1 MNSSEARTEHS
12 TPLRSG
18 AGRECSPAARR
29 IRDKLAGKQETEN
42 WRSSR
47 RRCERERKG
56 EEKKGSQ
63 DAFRTHAPQRN
74 VIEVT
79 GPVLTS
85 VAAACR
91 PSAMFVGPR
100 ILKGM
105 SSSAGRAGPAVAVA
119 AVTVLSP
126 LRRPAGLADAEIWL
140 MPMITLKCCERK
152 ILFYEK

>member
-1 MNSSEARTEHS
+1 VF
-12 TPLRSG
+12 
-18 AGRECSPAARR
+18 PAARR

-42 WRSSR
+42 WRSSSR

-91 PSAMFVGPR
+91 PSAM
-100 ILKGM
+100 LL
-105 SSSAGRAGPAVAVA
+105 GR
-119 AVTVLSP
+119 VL
-126 LRRPAGLADAEIWL
+126 
-140 MPMITLKCCERK
+140 
-152 ILFYEK
+152 